1 MEKIPSIYIPTVEKI
16 QTISIPLPT
25 ADVPSYVPLVVP
37 PSDLR
42 EPEGTQPVTKETTEQ
57 PAPSINIP
65 MVDINVP
72 LPTTEVVVAASYAAV
87 SAVAVTTFAQPFFD
101 TIKKKLQ
108 KFIQGKVVSVTENV
122 VPVPVI
128 SAEGVTFVPFQ
139 VFTSA
144 PKICFCSTSVT
155 V

>member
-1 MEKIPSIYIPTVEKI
+1 MDNPSINIPDIPIYK
-16 QTISIPLPT
+16 TISIPLPT

-42 EPEGTQPVTKETTEQ
+42 EPEGTQPETTETTEQ

-65 MVDINVP
+65 MINIDVP
-72 LPTTEVVVAASYAAV
+72 LPTTEVIVAASYAAV

-108 KFIQGKVVSVTENV
+108 KFIQGKVDKWKKKKSLKDNQEA
-122 VPVPVI
+122 
-128 SAEGVTFVPFQ
+128 SQ
-139 VFTSA
+139 
-144 PKICFCSTSVT
+144 KK
-155 V
+155 

>member
-1 MEKIPSIYIPTVEKI
+1 MEIPTILLPNPKRIE
-16 QTISIPLPT
+16 TISIPLPT

-42 EPEGTQPVTKETTEQ
+42 EPEGTEPEATETTEQ

-65 MVDINVP
+65 MIDINVP

-108 KFIQGKVVSVTENV
+108 KFIQSKVDKWKKKKSSKDNQKVS
-122 VPVPVI
+122 
-128 SAEGVTFVPFQ
+128 
-139 VFTSA
+139 
-144 PKICFCSTSVT
+144 
-155 V
+155 

>member
-1 MEKIPSIYIPTVEKI
+1 MTELVPSIQLPNAVIIKTVE
-16 QTISIPLPT
+16 IPLPT

-42 EPEGTQPVTKETTEQ
+42 EPEGTEPEATETTEQ

-65 MVDINVP
+65 IINIYVP

-108 KFIQGKVVSVTENV
+108 KFIQGKIDKLKKKKSLKDSQEVS
-122 VPVPVI
+122 
-128 SAEGVTFVPFQ
+128 Q
-139 VFTSA
+139 
-144 PKICFCSTSVT
+144 KR
-155 V
+155 

>member
-1 MEKIPSIYIPTVEKI
+1 MELPTIVLPDAVQLKTPSL
-16 QTISIPLPT
+16 PLPT
-25 ADVPSYVPLVVP
+25 ADVPSYQPLVVP

-42 EPEGTQPVTKETTEQ
+42 EPEGTQPETTETTEQ

-65 MVDINVP
+65 MINIDVP

-108 KFIQGKVVSVTENV
+108 KFIQGKIDKWKKKKSLKDNPEVS
-122 VPVPVI
+122 
-128 SAEGVTFVPFQ
+128 Q
-139 VFTSA
+139 
-144 PKICFCSTSVT
+144 KR
-155 V
+155 

>member
-1 MEKIPSIYIPTVEKI
+1 MDQVNLPIINLPNPIKIKTPSL
-16 QTISIPLPT
+16 PLPT
-25 ADVPSYVPLVVP
+25 ADVPSYQPLVVP

-42 EPEGTQPVTKETTEQ
+42 EPEGTEPETTETTEQ

-65 MVDINVP
+65 MINIDVP

-108 KFIQGKVVSVTENV
+108 KFIQGKVNKWKKKKLLKDNQEVL
-122 VPVPVI
+122 
-128 SAEGVTFVPFQ
+128 Q
-139 VFTSA
+139 
-144 PKICFCSTSVT
+144 KK
-155 V
+155 

>member
-25 ADVPSYVPLVVP
+25 ADVPRYVPLVVP

-108 KFIQGKVVSVTENV
+108 KFIQGKVDKWKKKKSLKDNQKVS
-122 VPVPVI
+122 
-128 SAEGVTFVPFQ
+128 
-139 VFTSA
+139 
-144 PKICFCSTSVT
+144 
-155 V
+155 

>member
-1 MEKIPSIYIPTVEKI
+1 MEIPTILLPNPKRIE
-16 QTISIPLPT
+16 TISIPLPT

-42 EPEGTQPVTKETTEQ
+42 EPEGTQAETTETTEQ

-65 MVDINVP
+65 MIYIDVP
-72 LPTTEVVVAASYAAV
+72 LPTSEVIVAASYAAV

-108 KFIQGKVVSVTENV
+108 KFIQGKVDKWKKKKLLKDNPEAS
-122 VPVPVI
+122 
-128 SAEGVTFVPFQ
+128 Q
-139 VFTSA
+139 
-144 PKICFCSTSVT
+144 KR
-155 V
+155 

>member
-1 MEKIPSIYIPTVEKI
+1 MTELVPSIQLPNAVIIKTVE
-16 QTISIPLPT
+16 IPLPT

-42 EPEGTQPVTKETTEQ
+42 EPEGTEPEATETTEQ
-57 PAPSINIP
+57 PSPSINIP
-65 MVDINVP
+65 MINIDVP

-108 KFIQGKVVSVTENV
+108 KFIQGKIDKWKKKKSLKDSQEVS
-122 VPVPVI
+122 
-128 SAEGVTFVPFQ
+128 Q
-139 VFTSA
+139 
-144 PKICFCSTSVT
+144 KR
-155 V
+155 

>member
-1 MEKIPSIYIPTVEKI
+1 MDIPTIKLPLGQQYE
-16 QTISIPLPT
+16 TISIPLPT

-108 KFIQGKVVSVTENV
+108 KFIQGKVDKWMKKKSLKDNQKVS
-122 VPVPVI
+122 
-128 SAEGVTFVPFQ
+128 
-139 VFTSA
+139 
-144 PKICFCSTSVT
+144 
-155 V
+155 

>member
-72 LPTTEVVVAASYAAV
+72 LPTTEVVEAASYAAV

-108 KFIQGKVVSVTENV
+108 KFIQGKVDKWKKKKSLKDNQKVS
-122 VPVPVI
+122 
-128 SAEGVTFVPFQ
+128 
-139 VFTSA
+139 
-144 PKICFCSTSVT
+144 
-155 V
+155 